1 MLLKNTIEGL
11 LVLDKQKLVSIR
23 SSEYDFI
30 ENNKIIAIHNDP
42 KKTFLKVETISAEN
56 IDNLRNDYT
65 YLEKKELIEKLEL
78 NLGSLL
84 SYENIT
90 NIERKQFPM
99 FNILFG
105 DTLLAGYDLQNIY
118 IDYFVRLL
126 LQDKVYDV
134 MIDKQDRSYF
144 LNNSPVISEY
154 NERTKYF
161 LDKTTKS
168 DFDTTLTMVSSNN
181 DLIEIEGIPKN
192 QSYQIKSIT
201 LFDKFHVYVITD

>member
-1 MLLKNTIEGL
+1 MLLKNTKEGL

-99 FNILFG
+99 FNILFR
-105 DTLLAGYDLQNIY
+105 DTLLTGYDLQNIY

-144 LNNSPVISEY
+144 LNNLPVISEY

-201 LFDKFHVYVITD
+201 LFDKFHVCVITD

>member
-1 MLLKNTIEGL
+1 MLLKNTKEGL
-11 LVLDKQKLVSIR
+11 LVIKKKKLVSIR

-99 FNILFG
+99 FNILFR
-105 DTLLAGYDLQNIY
+105 DTLLTGYDLQNIY

-144 LNNSPVISEY
+144 LNNLPVISEY

>member
-1 MLLKNTIEGL
+1 MLLKNTKEGL

-134 MIDKQDRSYF
+134 MIDKQDHTF
-144 LNNSPVISEY
+144 
-154 NERTKYF
+154 
-161 LDKTTKS
+161 
-168 DFDTTLTMVSSNN
+168 
-181 DLIEIEGIPKN
+181 
-192 QSYQIKSIT
+192 
-201 LFDKFHVYVITD
+201 

>member
-1 MLLKNTIEGL
+1 M
-11 LVLDKQKLVSIR
+11 
-23 SSEYDFI
+23 
-30 ENNKIIAIHNDP
+30 
-42 KKTFLKVETISAEN
+42 
-56 IDNLRNDYT
+56 
-65 YLEKKELIEKLEL
+65 
-78 NLGSLL
+78 L

>member
-1 MLLKNTIEGL
+1 
-11 LVLDKQKLVSIR
+11 
-23 SSEYDFI
+23 
-30 ENNKIIAIHNDP
+30 
-42 KKTFLKVETISAEN
+42 
-56 IDNLRNDYT
+56 
-65 YLEKKELIEKLEL
+65 LEKKELIEKLEL

>member
-1 MLLKNTIEGL
+1 MLLKNTKEGL

-99 FNILFG
+99 FNILFR
-105 DTLLAGYDLQNIY
+105 DTLLTGYDLQNIY

-144 LNNSPVISEY
+144 LNNLPVISEY

-161 LDKTTKS
+161 LDK
-168 DFDTTLTMVSSNN
+168 TLTMVSSNN

>member
-1 MLLKNTIEGL
+1 MLLKNTKEGL

-99 FNILFG
+99 FNILFR
-105 DTLLAGYDLQNIY
+105 DTLLTGYDLQNIY

-144 LNNSPVISEY
+144 LNNLPVISEY

-201 LFDKFHVYVITD
+201 LFDKFHVYVITG

>member
-1 MLLKNTIEGL
+1 M
-11 LVLDKQKLVSIR
+11 
-23 SSEYDFI
+23 
-30 ENNKIIAIHNDP
+30 
-42 KKTFLKVETISAEN
+42 
-56 IDNLRNDYT
+56 
-65 YLEKKELIEKLEL
+65 
-78 NLGSLL
+78 
-84 SYENIT
+84 
-90 NIERKQFPM
+90 
-99 FNILFG
+99 
-105 DTLLAGYDLQNIY
+105 
-118 IDYFVRLL
+118 
-126 LQDKVYDV
+126 QDKVYDV

-144 LNNSPVISEY
+144 LNNLPVISEY